1 MIIGTGTDILS
12 TQRVQYLISSYGD
25 QFLERWFSPD
35 EIAWCRAKNRPYL
48 HFAARMAAKEAVA
61 KAIRMQRD
69 DGVPWRD
76 IEIGNDSGGVPFA
89 RLTGR
94 PLERSRELNIATIH
108 VSLSHCDEYATATA
122 VSER

>member
-25 QFLERWFSPD
+25 QFLGRWFTPE
-35 EIAWCRAKNRPYL
+35 EIAYCRAKSRPYL

-61 KAIRMQRD
+61 KAIRIQRD
-69 DGVPWRD
+69 DSVPWRD
-76 IEIGNDSGGVPFA
+76 IEIRNDSDGVPIA
-89 RLTGR
+89 LLKGR
-94 PLERSRELNIATIH
+94 PLERMRELNIATVH
-108 VSLSHCDEYATATA
+108 VSLSHCDDYATATA